1 MVGLHFHN
9 KMWLYTIFTL
19 GCLSTLATSQ
29 SNYDKQAPSIIFD
42 PEDEGVLPAFGT
54 LNGSVTDLDTLPAT
68 IMLKKTKAVLSCA
81 AGYLNVDMEFD
92 KPFYG
97 IVYADFDRNSACKI
111 TGDGATSSQIK
122 LPLKGCGTL
131 QSPARVFTNNIIVRF
146 HPSFEIVGDEVITI
160 ICRYP
165 PPIVPPPVLP
175 GPLILPPA
183 EEIRSLAP
191 LREFEILLIICAII
205 FLALMLL
212 GIGCSY
218 YCLKRRNIKVVK
230 RRPASTLGS
239 EITKISEPISMFDGL
254 KIPRAHAEDT
264 SGSEEMTE
272 SVRSEMCS
280 DIVSTASED
289 DITSAYS
296 DTPFELPEGAV
307 FAQLHAP
314 PIPGFDVKTKV
325 KKGQAPMFSDV
336 ESNATS
342 ESELVLRAQEQYL
355 TTILERTDTTT
366 LETLER
372 IRRAEAQAGPP
383 PVHARVRVVNKA
395 GVSDHSELESE
406 SEYSQISD
414 YYQEKVRLATA
425 EQTNFTLG
433 LQDSGLLRQQEEEE
447 EMKREEKVR
456 QERIKLEEEIRMSR
470 SNQQQ
475 QLDEDVRM
483 SRMNQQTTHHQ
494 DHQER
499 QERHLHQEQHHHEQH
514 LHQEHLHQEHHQ
526 QQRLHQEHHQQ
537 QGLHQGHHQQQRL
550 NQEHLHQQDH
560 RQRQHR
566 TQVEHHQNVVASD
579 LITPVILERA
589 TATMRVSPPKNNFDV
604 LIRVLEEPDYLGG
617 GTEIDDDV
625 SSVHSVLTE
634 EERFRLRE
642 VIMTDER
649 IQTILKETH
658 TTEKMLML
666 KDYRKIEQA
675 IHPQKWDVLIRIID
689 NADQAAARRSSM
701 DDKSSVTTYG
711 GRKTTGSSVT
721 AQEMRSMSEVMV
733 DYGYK
738 DNQSGYSGRSSDY
751 TQAVGSTADRSGT
764 EIMETDHYIEAAA
777 ATVAASSATFFH
789 QSDTATYREERR

>member
-1 MVGLHFHN
+1 MG
-9 KMWLYTIFTL
+9 
-19 GCLSTLATSQ
+19 
-29 SNYDKQAPSIIFD
+29 
-42 PEDEGVLPAFGT
+42 
-54 LNGSVTDLDTLPAT
+54 
-68 IMLKKTKAVLSCA
+68 
-81 AGYLNVDMEFD
+81 
-92 KPFYG
+92 
-97 IVYADFDRNSACKI
+97 
-111 TGDGATSSQIK
+111 
-122 LPLKGCGTL
+122 
-131 QSPARVFTNNIIVRF
+131 
-146 HPSFEIVGDEVITI
+146 
-160 ICRYP
+160 
-165 PPIVPPPVLP
+165 
-175 GPLILPPA
+175 
-183 EEIRSLAP
+183 
-191 LREFEILLIICAII
+191 
-205 FLALMLL
+205 
-212 GIGCSY
+212 
-218 YCLKRRNIKVVK
+218 LKRRNIKVVK

-272 SVRSEMCS
+272 SVRSEICS
-280 DIVSTASED
+280 EVISTASED

-314 PIPGFDVKTKV
+314 PLPGFDVKTKV
-325 KKGQAPMFSDV
+325 KKGQAAMFSDV

-355 TTILERTDTTT
+355 TTILERTETNT

-414 YYQEKVRLATA
+414 YYQEKVRLATT

-433 LQDSGLLRQQEEEE
+433 LQDSGLMRQQEEEE

-456 QERIKLEEEIRMSR
+456 QERMKLEEEIRMSR
-470 SNQQQ
+470 SNQQTH
-475 QLDEDVRM
+475 EDDIRM
-483 SRMNQQTTHHQ
+483 SRMNQQSTH
-494 DHQER
+494 
-499 QERHLHQEQHHHEQH
+499 
-514 LHQEHLHQEHHQ
+514 HQEHLHQEHH
-526 QQRLHQEHHQQ
+526 HQEHH
-537 QGLHQGHHQQQRL
+537 HQEQHH
-550 NQEHLHQQDH
+550 
-560 RQRQHR
+560 HR
-566 TQVEHHQNVVASD
+566 TGIEQHHQNVASD

-589 TATMRVSPPKNNFDV
+589 TASMRVSPPKNNFDV

-666 KDYRKIEQA
+666 KDYRKIEQV

-689 NADQAAARRSSM
+689 NADQAVARRSSLG
-701 DDKSSVTTYG
+701 DKSSTY
-711 GRKTTGSSVT
+711 
-721 AQEMRSMSEVMV
+721 
-733 DYGYK
+733 D
-738 DNQSGYSGRSSDY
+738 
-751 TQAVGSTADRSGT
+751 
-764 EIMETDHYIEAAA
+764 
-777 ATVAASSATFFH
+777 
-789 QSDTATYREERR
+789 

>member
-1 MVGLHFHN
+1 MG
-9 KMWLYTIFTL
+9 
-19 GCLSTLATSQ
+19 
-29 SNYDKQAPSIIFD
+29 
-42 PEDEGVLPAFGT
+42 
-54 LNGSVTDLDTLPAT
+54 
-68 IMLKKTKAVLSCA
+68 
-81 AGYLNVDMEFD
+81 
-92 KPFYG
+92 
-97 IVYADFDRNSACKI
+97 
-111 TGDGATSSQIK
+111 
-122 LPLKGCGTL
+122 
-131 QSPARVFTNNIIVRF
+131 
-146 HPSFEIVGDEVITI
+146 
-160 ICRYP
+160 
-165 PPIVPPPVLP
+165 
-175 GPLILPPA
+175 
-183 EEIRSLAP
+183 
-191 LREFEILLIICAII
+191 
-205 FLALMLL
+205 
-212 GIGCSY
+212 
-218 YCLKRRNIKVVK
+218 
-230 RRPASTLGS
+230 
-239 EITKISEPISMFDGL
+239 
-254 KIPRAHAEDT
+254 
-264 SGSEEMTE
+264 
-272 SVRSEMCS
+272 
-280 DIVSTASED
+280 
-289 DITSAYS
+289 
-296 DTPFELPEGAV
+296 
-307 FAQLHAP
+307 
-314 PIPGFDVKTKV
+314 
-325 KKGQAPMFSDV
+325 
-336 ESNATS
+336 
-342 ESELVLRAQEQYL
+342 
-355 TTILERTDTTT
+355 
-366 LETLER
+366 ER

-456 QERIKLEEEIRMSR
+456 QERMKLEEEIRMSR
-470 SNQQQ
+470 SNQQK
-475 QLDEDVRM
+475 LEDDIRM

-494 DHQER
+494 E
-499 QERHLHQEQHHHEQH
+499 H

-526 QQRLHQEHHQQ
+526 QEHH
-537 QGLHQGHHQQQRL
+537 
-550 NQEHLHQQDH
+550 
-560 RQRQHR
+560 HR
-566 TQVEHHQNVVASD
+566 TGIEHHHQNVASD

-589 TATMRVSPPKNNFDV
+589 TASMRVSPPKNNFDV

-666 KDYRKIEQA
+666 KDYRQIEQV

-689 NADQAAARRSSM
+689 NADQTAARRSSM
-701 DDKSSVTTYG
+701 DDKSSTTTYG

-733 DYGYK
+733 DYGY
-738 DNQSGYSGRSSDY
+738 NENRSGYSGRSSDY

-777 ATVAASSATFFH
+777 ATVADSSATYFH

>member
-1 MVGLHFHN
+1 MATNMVGPQLDN
-9 KMWLYTIFTL
+9 KMWLFTILTL
-19 GCLSTLATSQ
+19 FCICGLATSQ
-29 SNYDKQAPSIIFD
+29 SNYDKQAPSIVFD

-54 LNGSVTDLDTLPAT
+54 LNGSVTDLDTIPDT
-68 IMLKKTKAVLSCA
+68 IMLKKTKAVLNCA
-81 AGYLNVDMEFD
+81 AGYLNVDMIFD

-111 TGDGATSSQIK
+111 TGNGETTSQIR

-165 PPIVPPPVLP
+165 PPIVPPP
-175 GPLILPPA
+175 ILPAPLLLPA
-183 EEIRSLAP
+183 AETIRTLAP

-272 SVRSEMCS
+272 SVRSEPMT
-280 DIVSTASED
+280 DVISTASED
-289 DITSAYS
+289 DITSCYS
-296 DTPFELPEGAV
+296 DAQFELPEGAV

-314 PIPGFDVKTKV
+314 PVPGFDVKTKV
-325 KKGQAPMFSDV
+325 KKGQAAKFSDV
-336 ESNATS
+336 ESTAS
-342 ESELVLRAQEQYL
+342 SQSELVLMAQEQYL
-355 TTILERTDTTT
+355 TTILERTETNT

-414 YYQEKVRLATA
+414 YYQEKVRLATT

-433 LQDSGLLRQQEEEE
+433 LQDSGLLQRQEEEE

-456 QERIKLEEEIRMSR
+456 QERLKLEEEIRMSR
-470 SNQQQ
+470 TNQQQ
-475 QLDEDVRM
+475 QLDEDIRM
-483 SRMNQQTTHHQ
+483 ARINQQTTVHQ
-494 DHQER
+494 QHQ
-499 QERHLHQEQHHHEQH
+499 QHQEQHLHQQHQEQHLHQQHQEQH
-514 LHQEHLHQEHHQ
+514 LHQEQRHQQQLDEDIRMARINQVLKTNTVHQQQQEHHRRTTEIDQ
-526 QQRLHQEHHQQ
+526 HQQ
-537 QGLHQGHHQQQRL
+537 
-550 NQEHLHQQDH
+550 N
-560 RQRQHR
+560 
-566 TQVEHHQNVVASD
+566 VASD

-589 TATMRVSPPKNNFDV
+589 TASMRVSPPQNNFDV
-604 LIRVLEEPDYLGG
+604 LIRVLEEPDYHGG
-617 GTEIDDDV
+617 AEIDDDV

-658 TTEKMLML
+658 TTERMMML
-666 KDYRKIEQA
+666 KDYRKIEKVVS
-675 IHPQKWDVLIRIID
+675 PQKWDVLIRIID
-689 NADQAAARRSSM
+689 NADQTVGRRSSAV
-701 DDKSSVTTYG
+701 STESTTTYG
-711 GRKTTGSSVT
+711 GRKTTASSQS
-721 AQEMRSMSEVMV
+721 AQELRSMSEVMV
-733 DYGYK
+733 DYGY
-738 DNQSGYSGRSSDY
+738 NENRSGYSGRSSTY
-751 TQAVGSTADRSGT
+751 TQAVSSNADRSGT
-764 EIMETDHYIEAAA
+764 EIMATDHYIEAAA
-777 ATVAASSATFFH
+777 ATVADSSATYFH
-789 QSDTATYREERR
+789 QSGGATYREERR